1 MSPEGNDG
9 LLLTSVGKGAG
20 IVCQFR
26 EALAR
31 CTHTRGWHLWAASSD
46 PFPAGA
52 TFADRRVQLP
62 RADHP
67 DFPGAL
73 LEACRVGRIRM
84 VVPLADHDLRRLAG
98 EVDRFAD
105 AGIRLVC
112 PPVRVVA
119 LCGDKAGFA
128 RWAADAG
135 LPHPRTVP
143 PAGADGLAFP
153 AFAKPRHGSGSAGAA
168 RCADPEAVRVH
179 CSTGGEWIVQE
190 FLDGPEFTVDA
201 HLGPRGEV
209 TVCVPRIRLR
219 VQGGQS
225 QESRTVDDPGVRNL
239 AIETLRRLAAEGLRG
254 PANVQVIRAPDPVL
268 VEVNPRLG
276 SATVLSNHA
285 TRGALLDHVLAG
297 ALGLEPDG
305 GPAAYEEGLTMTRF
319 VGEVFHR
326 NGTGVTRQPS

>member
-1 MSPEGNDG
+1 MTRCVAADTLGDPAA
-9 LLLTSVGKGAG
+9 T
-20 IVCQFR
+20 
-26 EALAR
+26 EA
-31 CTHTRGWHLWAASSD
+31 AA
-46 PFPAGA
+46 AAA
-52 TFADRRVQLP
+52 TA
-62 RADHP
+62 A
-67 DFPGAL
+67 
-73 LEACRVGRIRM
+73 
-84 VVPLADHDLRRLAG
+84 
-98 EVDRFAD
+98 
-105 AGIRLVC
+105 
-112 PPVRVVA
+112 
-119 LCGDKAGFA
+119 
-128 RWAADAG
+128 AADAI
-135 LPHPRTVP
+135 
-143 PAGADGLAFP
+143 
-153 AFAKPRHGSGSAGAA
+153 AA
-168 RCADPEAVRVH
+168 SE
-179 CSTGGEWIVQE
+179 E
-190 FLDGPEFTVDA
+190 
-201 HLGPRGEV
+201 PRGEV